1 MDQNCNLKRPVWL
14 PRRERK
20 DKVQSGCGD
29 QLGIKVII
37 QVGGGDSVD
46 YSNARAE
53 GKKPADLMTA

>member
-1 MDQNCNLKRPVWL
+1 
-14 PRRERK
+14 
-20 DKVQSGCGD
+20 
-29 QLGIKVII
+29 VII